1 MVSNGCPRGRFE
13 HGVGE
18 IVHIAAEEIVPSDEG
33 VLRALGRPPG
43 AAPAPD
49 ERLRLLLADAAALFR
64 ELARPAGLWHEVTR
78 DEFAGVYRGEGE
90 NEPQTPL
97 EKIFPRADRLALFA
111 VTVGE
116 DVSTRIGELFQS
128 GEYPLGAVLDAT
140 ASEGAERAAEAVQKG
155 WEAAIGAAGN
165 ARAADKDTRGMGV
178 LRYSPGYCGWN
189 VSGQRALFRV
199 LEPEA
204 IGIELNESCLMRP
217 IKSVSGV
224 LVAGTTE
231 IHMFANDY
239 PFCARCREW
248 SCRARLK
255 EMGG

>member
-1 MVSNGCPRGRFE
+1 M
-13 HGVGE
+13 
-18 IVHIAAEEIVPSDEG
+18 HIAAEEIVPSAQG

-49 ERLRLLLADAAALFR
+49 DRLGLLLADASALFL
-64 ELARPAGLWHEVTR
+64 ELARPAGLWCEVTR
-78 DEFAGVYRGEGE
+78 EEFAEVYRGEGE
-90 NEPQTPL
+90 NEPETPL

-116 DVSTRIGELFQS
+116 AVSTRIGELFQS

-140 ASEGAERAAEAVQKG
+140 ASEGAERAAEVVQG
-155 WEAAIGAAGN
+155 RWEVAIGNAGRGVSP
-165 ARAADKDTRGMGV
+165 AETSEGADAGGAPERNLRV

-224 LVAGTTE
+224 LVAGPAE
-231 IHMFANDY
+231 IHVFANEY

-255 EMGG
+255 EIGG